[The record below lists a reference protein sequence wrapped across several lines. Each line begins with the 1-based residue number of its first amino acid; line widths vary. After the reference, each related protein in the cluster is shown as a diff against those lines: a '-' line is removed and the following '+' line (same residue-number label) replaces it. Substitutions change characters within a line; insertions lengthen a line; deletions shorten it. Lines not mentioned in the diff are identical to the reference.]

1 MLNSV
6 DILKQVRNKLKS
18 IYDYTVYLDD
28 SKENCDSP
36 CFFLQLNIT
45 RKQVGKHKFFNNG
58 NLYITYFDTKN
69 TTDAVEF
76 YEIKDNISQLFHVG
90 FQVQDRYIKINNI
103 SAITDGDDADIIYF
117 TLTFEYFDTLGEDVV
132 TDTSLTN
139 ITISEHIKN
148 GG

>member
-18 IYDYTVYLDD
+18 VYVHTVYLDD

-36 CFFLQLNIT
+36 SFFLQLNIS

-58 NLYITYFDTKN
+58 NLYITYFAVKN

-76 YEIKDNISQLFHVG
+76 YEIKDNISQLFHAG
-90 FQVQDRYIKINNI
+90 FKVKDRYIKINNI
-103 SAITDGDDADIIYF
+103 NAITDGEDADIIYF
-117 TLTFEYFDTLGEDVV
+117 TLQFEYFDTLGEDVE
-132 TDTSLTN
+132 TN
-139 ITISEHIKN
+139 IKIENIYQNNK
-148 GG
+148 

>member
-18 IYDYTVYLDD
+18 IYPYTVYLDD

-36 CFFLQLNIT
+36 CFFLQLNIS

-58 NLYITYFDTKN
+58 NLYIIYFATKGS
-69 TTDAVEF
+69 TDAVEF

-90 FQVQDRYIKINNI
+90 FLVKDRYIKINNI
-103 SAITDGDDADIIYF
+103 TSVTDGEDADIIYF
-117 TLTFEYFDTLGEDVV
+117 TLQFEYFDTLGKDIE
-132 TDTSLTN
+132 TN
-139 ITISEHIKN
+139 IMIENIYQNIK
-148 GG
+148 

>member
-6 DILKQVRNKLKS
+6 DILKKVRNKLKS

-36 CFFLQLNIT
+36 SFFLQLNIS
-45 RKQVGKHKFFNNG
+45 RKQVGKHKFFNSG
-58 NLYITYFDTKN
+58 NLYITYFATKN

-76 YEIKDNISQLFHVG
+76 YEIKDNISQLFHTG

-103 SAITDGDDADIIYF
+103 NAVTDGEDADIIYF
-117 TLTFEYFDTLGEDVV
+117 TLIFEYLDTLGEDIE
-132 TDTSLTN
+132 TN
-139 ITISEHIKN
+139 MKIENIYQNNKH
-148 GG
+148 

>member
-6 DILKQVRNKLKS
+6 DILKKVRNKLKS

-36 CFFLQLNIT
+36 SFFLQLNIS
-45 RKQVGKHKFFNNG
+45 RKQVGKHKFFNSG
-58 NLYITYFDTKN
+58 NLYITYFATKN

-76 YEIKDNISQLFHVG
+76 YEIKDNISQLFHTG

-103 SAITDGDDADIIYF
+103 TSVTDGEDADIIYF
-117 TLTFEYFDTLGEDVV
+117 TLTFEYFDTLGED
-132 TDTSLTN
+132 TITN
-139 ITISEHIKN
+139 IKIENIYQNNKH
-148 GG
+148 

>member
-18 IYDYTVYLDD
+18 VYDYIVYLDD

-36 CFFLQLNIT
+36 CFFLQLNIN

-58 NLYITYFDTKN
+58 NLYITYFATKG

-76 YEIKDNISQLFHVG
+76 YEIKDSISQLFHAG
-90 FQVQDRYIKINNI
+90 FSVKDRYIKINNI
-103 SAITDGDDADIIYF
+103 NAVTDGEDADVIYF
-117 TLTFEYFDTLGEDVV
+117 TLTFEFFDTLGEDKI
-132 TDTSLTN
+132 TDVKIEN
-139 ITISEHIKN
+139 IYQNNKN
-148 GG
+148 

>member
-36 CFFLQLNIT
+36 CFFLQLNIS

-58 NLYITYFDTKN
+58 SLYITYFATKN
-69 TTDAVEF
+69 TTDSVEF
-76 YEIKDNISQLFHVG
+76 YNIKDAISQLFHIG
-90 FQVQDRYIKINNI
+90 FQVNDRYIKINNI
-103 SAITDGDDADIIYF
+103 SSLTDGDDADIIYF
-117 TLTFEYFDTLGEDVV
+117 TLQFEYMDVLGEDVV
-132 TDTSLTN
+132 TDTKLGNVT
-139 ITISEHIKN
+139 ITEHIKN
-148 GG
+148 

>member
-1 MLNSV
+1 MLNGV

-36 CFFLQLNIT
+36 CFFLQLNIN

-58 NLYITYFDTKN
+58 NLYITYFATKN

-76 YEIKDNISQLFHVG
+76 YEIKDAISQLFHAG
-90 FQVQDRYIKINNI
+90 FSAQDRYIKINNI
-103 SAITDGDDADIIYF
+103 SAITDGEDADIIYF
-117 TLTFEYFDTLGEDVV
+117 TLTFEYIDVLGEDVV
-132 TDTSLTN
+132 TDTNLTN
-139 ITISEHIKN
+139 VTISEHVKN
-148 GG
+148 

>member
-6 DILKQVRNKLKS
+6 DILKKVRNKLKS

-36 CFFLQLNIT
+36 SFFLQLNIS
-45 RKQVGKHKFFNNG
+45 RKQVGKHKFFNSG
-58 NLYITYFDTKN
+58 NLYITYFATKN

-76 YEIKDNISQLFHVG
+76 YEIKDNISQLFHTG

-103 SAITDGDDADIIYF
+103 NAVTDGEDADIIYF
-117 TLTFEYFDTLGEDVV
+117 TLIFEYLDTLGEDIE
-132 TDTSLTN
+132 TN
-139 ITISEHIKN
+139 IKIENIYQNNKH
-148 GG
+148 

>member
-18 IYDYTVYLDD
+18 VYDYTVYLDD

-36 CFFLQLNIT
+36 CFFLQMNIN

-58 NLYITYFDTKN
+58 SLYITYFATKN

-76 YEIKDNISQLFHVG
+76 YEIKDNISQLFHAG
-90 FQVQDRYIKINNI
+90 FSVNDRYIKINNI
-103 SAITDGDDADIIYF
+103 NAVTDGEDADIIYF
-117 TLTFEYFDTLGEDVV
+117 TLQFEYIDILGEDEE
-132 TDTSLTN
+132 TTIMIEN
-139 ITISEHIKN
+139 IHQNNKS
-148 GG
+148 

>member
-1 MLNSV
+1 MLNGV

-36 CFFLQLNIT
+36 CFFLQLNIN

-58 NLYITYFDTKN
+58 NLYITYFATKN

-76 YEIKDNISQLFHVG
+76 YEIKDAISQLFHAG
-90 FQVQDRYIKINNI
+90 FSAQDRYIKINNI
-103 SAITDGDDADIIYF
+103 SAITDGEDADIIYF
-117 TLTFEYFDTLGEDVV
+117 TLTFEYFDVLGEDVV
-132 TDTSLTN
+132 TDTNLTN
-139 ITISEHIKN
+139 VTISEHVKN
-148 GG
+148 

>member
-6 DILKQVRNKLKS
+6 DILKQVRNKLKT

-36 CFFLQLNIT
+36 CFFLQLNIA

-58 NLYITYFDTKN
+58 NLYITYFATKN

-76 YEIKDNISQLFHVG
+76 YEIKDAISQLFHTG
-90 FQVQDRYIKINNI
+90 FQAKDRYIKINNI
-103 SAITDGDDADIIYF
+103 SAITDGEDADIIYI
-117 TLTFEYFDTLGEDVV
+117 TLQFEYFDTLGEDVI

-139 ITISEHIKN
+139 ITISEHVKN
-148 GG
+148 

>member
-28 SKENCDSP
+28 SKKNCDSP

-58 NLYITYFDTKN
+58 SLYITYFATKN
-69 TTDAVEF
+69 TTDSVEF
-76 YEIKDNISQLFHVG
+76 YEIKDAISQLFHIG
-90 FQVQDRYIKINNI
+90 FQVKDRYIKINNI
-103 SAITDGDDADIIYF
+103 SSVTDGDDADIIYF
-117 TLTFEYFDTLGEDVV
+117 TLTFEYIDVLGEDVV
-132 TDTSLTN
+132 TDTNLTN
-139 ITISEHIKN
+139 ITITEHVKN
-148 GG
+148 

>member
-36 CFFLQLNIT
+36 CFFLQLNIS

-58 NLYITYFDTKN
+58 NLYITYFATKES
-69 TTDAVEF
+69 TDAVEF
-76 YEIKDNISQLFHVG
+76 YNIKDAISQLFHAG
-90 FQVQDRYIKINNI
+90 FSVNDRYIKINNI
-103 SAITDGDDADIIYF
+103 SAITDGEDADIIYF
-117 TLTFEYFDTLGEDVV
+117 TLQFEYFDTLGEDKI
-132 TDTSLTN
+132 TDIKIEN
-139 ITISEHIKN
+139 IYQNNKS
-148 GG
+148 

>member
-36 CFFLQLNIT
+36 CFFLQLNIS

-58 NLYITYFDTKN
+58 NLYITYFATKN

-76 YEIKDNISQLFHVG
+76 YEIKDAISQLFHAG
-90 FQVQDRYIKINNI
+90 FQAKDRYIKINNI
-103 SAITDGDDADIIYF
+103 SAVTDGDDADIIYF
-117 TLTFEYFDTLGEDVV
+117 TLQFEYMDVLGEDVV
-132 TDTSLTN
+132 TDTKLGNVT
-139 ITISEHIKN
+139 ITEHIKN

>member
-1 MLNSV
+1 MLQSI

-18 IYDYTVYLDD
+18 VYSYTVYLDD

-58 NLYITYFDTKN
+58 NLYITYFATKN
-69 TTDAVEF
+69 TTGAVEF
-76 YEIKDNISQLFHVG
+76 YEIKDTISQLFHAG

-132 TDTSLTN
+132 TNTSLTN
-139 ITISEHIKN
+139 VTISKHIKN

>member
-18 IYDYTVYLDD
+18 IYDYMVYLDD

-36 CFFLQLNIT
+36 CFFLQLNIS

-58 NLYITYFDTKN
+58 NVYITYFATKN

-76 YEIKDNISQLFHVG
+76 YNIKDAISQLFHVG
-90 FQVQDRYIKINNI
+90 FQAKDRYVKINNI
-103 SAITDGDDADIIYF
+103 SSVTDGDDADIIYF
-117 TLTFEYFDTLGEDVV
+117 TLQFEYIDVLGEDVI
-132 TDTSLTN
+132 TDTKLGN
-139 ITISEHIKN
+139 VALKEHVKN
-148 GG
+148 

>member
-18 IYDYTVYLDD
+18 IYPYTVYLDD

-36 CFFLQLNIT
+36 CFFLQLNIS

-58 NLYITYFDTKN
+58 SLYITYFAIKN

-76 YEIKDNISQLFHVG
+76 YNVKDAISQLFHVG
-90 FQVQDRYIKINNI
+90 FKVKDRYIKINNI
-103 SAITDGDDADIIYF
+103 TSMTDGDDADIIYF
-117 TLTFEYFDTLGEDVV
+117 TLTFEYMDVLGEDVI
-132 TDTSLTN
+132 TDTNLTN
-139 ITISEHIKN
+139 VTIAEHVKK
-148 GG
+148 

>member
-36 CFFLQLNIT
+36 SFFLQLNIS

-58 NLYITYFDTKN
+58 NLYITYFATKN

-76 YEIKDNISQLFHVG
+76 YEIKGTISQLFHSG
-90 FQVQDRYIKINNI
+90 FSVKDRYIKINNI
-103 SAITDGDDADIIYF
+103 SAITDGEDADIIYF
-117 TLTFEYFDTLGEDVV
+117 TLTFEYFDVLGEDVV
-132 TDTSLTN
+132 TDTNLTN
-139 ITISEHIKN
+139 VTISEHVKN
-148 GG
+148 

>member
-18 IYDYTVYLDD
+18 VYQYTVYLDD

-36 CFFLQLNIT
+36 CFFLQLNIS

-58 NLYITYFDTKN
+58 NLYITYFATKN

-76 YEIKDNISQLFHVG
+76 YDIKDNISQLFHAG
-90 FQVQDRYIKINNI
+90 FSVENRYIKINNI
-103 SAITDGDDADIIYF
+103 SSITDGEDADIIYF
-117 TLTFEYFDTLGEDVV
+117 TLTFEFFDTLGEDKI
-132 TDTSLTN
+132 TDVKIEN
-139 ITISEHIKN
+139 IYQNNKT
-148 GG
+148 

>member
-18 IYDYTVYLDD
+18 AYQYTVYLDD

-36 CFFLQLNIT
+36 CFFLQLNVS

-58 NLYITYFDTKN
+58 NLYITYFATKN

-76 YEIKDNISQLFHVG
+76 YEIKDAISQLFHAG
-90 FQVQDRYIKINNI
+90 FQTKDRYIKINNI
-103 SAITDGDDADIIYF
+103 SAITDGEDADIIYF
-117 TLTFEYFDTLGEDVV
+117 TLQFEYIDVLGEDVI
-132 TDTSLTN
+132 TDTQMTN
-139 ITISEHIKN
+139 VTLQEHVKN
-148 GG
+148 

>member
-18 IYDYTVYLDD
+18 IYPYTVYLDD

-36 CFFLQLNIT
+36 SFFLQLNIS
-45 RKQVGKHKFFNNG
+45 RKQAGKHKFFNNG
-58 NLYITYFDTKN
+58 NLYITYFATKN

-76 YEIKDNISQLFHVG
+76 YEIKDNISQLFHTG

-103 SAITDGDDADIIYF
+103 TSVTDGEDADIIYF
-117 TLTFEYFDTLGEDVV
+117 TLTFEYFDTLGEDVE
-132 TDTSLTN
+132 TN
-139 ITISEHIKN
+139 IMIENIYQNNKS
-148 GG
+148 

>member
-1 MLNSV
+1 MLQSI

-36 CFFLQLNIT
+36 SFFLQLNIS

-58 NLYITYFDTKN
+58 NLYITYFSTKN

-76 YEIKDNISQLFHVG
+76 YSIKDNISQLFHSG
-90 FQVQDRYIKINNI
+90 FRVQDRYIKINNI

-117 TLTFEYFDTLGEDVV
+117 TLTFEYIDVLGEDII

-139 ITISEHIKN
+139 VTISKHVKN